1 MEENLNADNQ
11 SKRNNI
17 PLIDDQSQPVISIG
31 DWFITIILL
40 AIPLVN
46 FIMLLVWAFGG
57 GTNPNKANFAKATL
71 IVYLIMLVL
80 SVLFASTIMGFF
92 MNNMYNF

>member
-1 MEENLNADNQ
+1 MEENLNTDNQ
-11 SKRNNI
+11 TKRNST
-17 PLIDDQSQPVISIG
+17 PLIDDQSQPVISVG
-31 DWFITIILL
+31 DWFITVILL

-71 IVYLIMLVL
+71 ILYLIMLVF
-80 SVLFASTIMGFF
+80 SVFFASTILGMFV
-92 MNNMYNF
+92 NMYN